1 MNFINKNDGHM
12 RSQTQRDDDDSL
24 AEADAKQQEIG
35 AINNQ
40 AEWNRRFNPFEGIVH
55 EDDGTSWNFG
65 DGKPVGG
72 VNNYLKL
79 HKRARADKD
88 DAEEPQEEGE
98 VKAAKPKPVIVNE
111 DKAMKKSMKDE
122 KDKEEAEF
130 KRRFNEFDGSFHND
144 DGSRTLPDG

>member
-1 MNFINKNDGHM
+1 VKN
-12 RSQTQRDDDDSL
+12 QI
-24 AEADAKQQEIG
+24 EANENAIRVEAARAAAAQAAAAKKAQEE
-35 AINNQ
+35 AS
-40 AEWNRRFNPFEGIVH
+40 WNRRFNPFEGIVH
-55 EDDGTSWNFG
+55 EDDGTSWNLG

-79 HKRARADKD
+79 HKRARAVKD
-88 DAEEPQEEGE
+88 DDEEPQEEGE
-98 VKAAKPKPVIVNE
+98 TKAAKPKKVIVNE
-111 DKAMKKSMKDE
+111 DKAMKKSMKDQ